1 MKRKTLISELNTPDN
16 ICMAHNNL
24 IALLHLRRI
33 GPVEVLA
40 KGGLKGKKKLDRPQ
54 FKMV

>member
-16 ICMAHNNL
+16 ICMAHNNFV
-24 IALLHLRRI
+24 ALLHLRRI